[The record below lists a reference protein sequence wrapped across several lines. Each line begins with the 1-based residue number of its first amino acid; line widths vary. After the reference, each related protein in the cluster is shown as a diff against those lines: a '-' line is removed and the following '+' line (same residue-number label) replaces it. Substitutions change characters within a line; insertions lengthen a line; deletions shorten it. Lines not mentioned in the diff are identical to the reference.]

1 MSKRQEWKR
10 QLGDQ
15 SLFTRFRQE
24 VMTGGGG
31 HDNQYILEIK
41 MTDELEAVRHD
52 VSRLPHLPSRLLTH
66 VLSIELLQ
74 IF

>member
-10 QLGDQ
+10 QLEDQ
-15 SLFTRFRQE
+15 SLFTWSRQE
-24 VMTGGGG
+24 VMTDGGG

-41 MTDELEAVRHD
+41 MTDELEGVRHD
-52 VSRLPHLPSRLLTH
+52 VSGLPHFPSRLLTC